1 MQVHVVTVL
10 FFLVVIVVVIVGL
23 QLFKT
28 LIHIR
33 DLIEWIW
40 VEEGH
45 KPMKDLTPDE
55 QLAYSQATNCHICEQ
70 PIISQLTQQQYDK
83 WLKEENQERPRHRR
97 RRLLPENLGPK
108 GKLLSPPP
116 PPHNLFSTSQGS
128 LSLDWPIYW

>member
-1 MQVHVVTVL
+1 MQVHIVTVL
-10 FFLVVIVVVIVGL
+10 FCCCCCCCFVGL

-40 VEEGH
+40 TEEGH

-55 QLAYSQATNCHICEQ
+55 QLAYTQATNCHICEQ
-70 PIISQLTQQQYDK
+70 PISSQLTQQEYDK
-83 WLKEENQERPRHRR
+83 WLEENQEHRQQR
-97 RRLLPENLGPK
+97 RRLLPINLGPK

-116 PPHNLFSTSQGS
+116 PPPHNLFYSQGS
-128 LSLDWPIYW
+128 LSLDWSIYW